1 LSEVVL
7 NSSHPMQQVAK
18 SLEDS
23 RQELLDLSTRN
34 RLLSIPDESRSAR
47 VVRVV
52 RESGVEVLRMLC
64 QDKKELVFI
73 PSDDGTSG
81 RGSAQSL
88 ENSPKALTSRGRVTA
103 GATDPAV
110 KPRHLVDSKLQTAM
124 APEALDRR
132 LLDLYR
138 TSRTLLEEQGVNILY
153 LALGQLTWLEA
164 ESSDRPRTA
173 PLLLI
178 PVELVRK
185 TASDQF
191 LIRWTGDDLEEN
203 LSLGARLKTDF
214 GIVMPSFPDDD
225 EIDLEAYFGAI
236 RDQVRQQEGW
246 DVQPDAI
253 VLGFFSFAKFLMF
266 RDLDPTNWGSPERL
280 LEHPLVVGLLRDG
293 FPAADSPVPENVH
306 LDEIIPAERLDHVV
320 DADGSQ
326 TRAIE
331 AVRRGA
337 NLVIQGPPGTGK
349 SQSITNIIATAVLDG
364 KKVLFVAEKLAALEV
379 VKRRLEKEELGALC
393 LELHSNRSNKRAVL
407 AEIDQTWKL
416 GEPVP
421 SGTAKV
427 PSRLEEKRGI
437 LNRHAEALHA
447 LHPASGLSLFEVLGQ
462 IAALKA
468 TPNLGAV
475 EPLQGAESW
484 SADRRLELR
493 GLLQDA
499 ACRIGTIGP
508 IPEHPWRGTRLTS
521 TLPMDLDRLANAI
534 DVAAEAM
541 ERLLGT
547 VESLR
552 QELRLP
558 SPRSLAEADVLAR
571 KAATIA
577 SAPAFDR
584 TLVLAAPW
592 RSNLQTVTELVA
604 DGRRWAALR
613 KELDPLVVDG
623 TWDRDLES
631 TRTSIAAWAT
641 SWFRFLSGDYR
652 RALVTARTTFRNPMP
667 APNEGGL
674 ALLDRVVEG
683 QHLRHRIRSSDSLG
697 TEAFGSLWQGE
708 GSDWD
713 RLAGIL
719 QWMQTQRDSD
729 LGQEVL
735 SCFAALDVP
744 ASRLAPA
751 SASLGTLLE
760 EVRVALGRAL
770 GAMDLDPVEALG
782 GDDPMA
788 LDISI
793 LAGRLRDWGQGRGRL
808 PEWIQFH
815 RIRSE
820 IRSAGMASLLHHL
833 ESGRIPADLA
843 GTAYDR
849 LYLGQILGELM
860 RGRDHLEGFVGD
872 LHQKRIEEFRSLDL
886 ERRNVARYRVLETHF
901 CGIPRGASGVG
912 AVGIVRSEIERKRG
926 HRSVRKL
933 LRDAGS
939 VVQAIKPVFMMSPL
953 SVAQFLEP
961 GAVEFD
967 LLVIDEASQV
977 EPVDALGAIARSRQV
992 VVVGDTRQ
1000 LPPTGFFSRLTTN
1013 ETESEDPE
1021 EESSMAGARD
1031 IESVLGLCR
1040 ARGLPERMLRWHYR
1054 SRHQSLIAV
1063 SNREFYEDQLFIV
1076 PSAEE
1081 RNPGLGLDFRHV
1093 PAGVFDSGGSG
1104 TNRIEAAA
1112 VCQEILE
1119 HARNCPGL
1127 SLGVASFSARQQQA
1141 ILDELELLRRGNPD
1155 LEPFF
1160 AAHPHEPFFVKNL
1173 ESVQGD
1179 ERDVIL
1185 ISVGYGRNA
1194 SGYMAMRFG
1203 PLGAEGGERRL
1214 NVLITRAKRRCLVF
1228 ASITADDIDLDRAGG
1243 RGVAALKSFLRY
1255 AATGILGTPQPTGR
1269 GADSPFETSVL
1280 RAVESLGY
1288 SGDLKVGQ
1296 SGFFIDIGVR
1306 DPDRPGRYLLGIE
1319 CDGASYHSSRSA
1331 RDRDRLRQALL
1342 EDHGWTIH
1350 RIWSLDW
1357 FQDPGSQ
1364 IRRLET
1370 ALRTARSSTTELN
1383 RSLEPPPQPVPEP
1396 IRRTDAPDSG
1406 EAAGGDVVHYEEA
1419 CPEVPRNK
1427 EPEEVSTKR
1436 MADLLEE
1443 ILTVEAPMHRDELCL
1458 RIRTLWRKARIT
1470 KAIVESVDKGV
1481 ATLSVQGRL
1490 LEEEGFLRLPQTQ
1503 IRVRNRAQTSSETLR
1518 KADGIPPAEI
1528 REAIRTLLT
1537 GSHGATRDELPSPV
1551 AQLLGLSHAGSN
1563 VKEAIHRE
1571 IEALEG
1577 DGRVVDSDGR
1587 LRWAKSP
1594 SETA

>member
-1 LSEVVL
+1 
-7 NSSHPMQQVAK
+7 MQQVAK

-52 RESGVEVLRMLC
+52 RESSVEVLRMLC

-73 PSDDGTSG
+73 HGEGGTSG
-81 RGSAQSL
+81 RRSARAV
-88 ENSPKALTSRGRVTA
+88 EESPKASSSEGRITTKANDTA
-103 GATDPAV
+103 A
-110 KPRHLVDSKLQTAM
+110 KPRHLVDSKLQTTM
-124 APEALDRR
+124 APEVLDRR

-138 TSRTLLEEQGVNILY
+138 TARTLLEEQGVNILY

-164 ESSDRPRTA
+164 ESSDIPRTA

-203 LSLGARLKTDF
+203 LSLGARLKNDF

-236 RDQVRQQEGW
+236 RDQVRQQKGW

-266 RDLDPTNWGSPERL
+266 RDLDPASWGSPERL

-293 FPAADSPVPENVH
+293 FPASDSPVPENVH
-306 LDEIIPAERLDHVV
+306 LDELISAERLDHVV

-331 AVRRGA
+331 VVRRGA

-364 KKVLFVAEKLAALEV
+364 KKVLFIAEKLAALEV
-379 VKRRLEKEELGALC
+379 VKRRREKEGLGALC

-416 GEPVP
+416 GEPVA
-421 SGTAKV
+421 SGIAKV

-437 LNRHAEALHA
+437 LNRHVEALHA
-447 LHPASGLSLFEVLGQ
+447 SHPTSGLSLFEVLGQ
-462 IAALKA
+462 IAALKE
-468 TPNLGAV
+468 TPNLGSI
-475 EPLQGAESW
+475 EPLQGAEAW

-493 GLLQDA
+493 GLLEDVA
-499 ACRIGTIGP
+499 RRIAEIGP

-521 TLPMDLDRLANAI
+521 ALPVDLDRLHGAVDAAADAI
-534 DVAAEAM
+534 
-541 ERLLGT
+541 ERLLRT
-547 VESLR
+547 IESLR

-558 SPRSLAEADVLAR
+558 SPRSLSEAGVLAR
-571 KAATIA
+571 KAAAIA

-584 TLVLAAPW
+584 ALALAAPW
-592 RSNLQTVTELVA
+592 KSNLQSVAELVA

-613 KELDPLVVDG
+613 KELDPLLVDG
-623 TWDRDLES
+623 TWDRDLEAV
-631 TRTSIAAWAT
+631 RTSIAARAS
-641 SWFRFLSGDYR
+641 SWLRFLSGDYR
-652 RALVTARTTFRNPMP
+652 RALVTARAAFRNPMP

-683 QHLRHRIRSSDSLG
+683 QRLRRRVRSSASLG
-697 TEAFGSLWQGE
+697 IEAFGSLWQGE
-708 GSDWD
+708 RSDWD
-713 RLAGIL
+713 QLAGIVD
-719 QWMQTQRDSD
+719 WMQTQRNSE
-729 LGQEVL
+729 LGEEVL
-735 SCFAALDVP
+735 SCLAALDVP
-744 ASRLAPA
+744 MSRLTPA
-751 SASLGTLLE
+751 LASLGTLLE
-760 EVRVALGRAL
+760 EVRLALERVV
-770 GAMDLDPVEALG
+770 GAMNLDPVEALG
-782 GDDPMA
+782 ADVPMG
-788 LDISI
+788 LDVDI
-793 LAGRLRDWGQGRGRL
+793 LVGRLRDWRQGRGRL

-815 RIRSE
+815 RIRTE
-820 IRSAGMASLLHHL
+820 VRSAGMASLLHHL
-833 ESGRIPADLA
+833 ESGQIPTDMA
-843 GTAYDR
+843 GAAHDQ

-860 RGRDHLEGFVGD
+860 RGRKHLENFVGD
-872 LHQKRIEEFRSLDL
+872 LHEKRIEEFRTLDL
-886 ERRNVARYRVLETHF
+886 ERRNVARYQVLDRHF
-901 CGIPRGASGVG
+901 RGIPRGASGVG
-912 AVGIVRSEIERKRG
+912 AVGILRSEIERKRG
-926 HRSVRKL
+926 HRSVRRL

-939 VVQAIKPVFMMSPL
+939 VIQAIKPVFMMSPL

-977 EPVDALGAIARSRQV
+977 EPVDALGAIARSRQI

-1013 ETESEDPE
+1013 ETETEDSE

-1093 PAGVFDSGGSG
+1093 PDGVFDSGGTG

-1112 VCQEILE
+1112 VCREILE
-1119 HARNCPGL
+1119 HARTHPGL
-1127 SLGVASFSARQQQA
+1127 SLGVASFSVRQQQA
-1141 ILDELELLRRGNPD
+1141 ILDELELLRRENSN

-1255 AATGILGTPQPTGR
+1255 AETGILGTPQLTGR

-1288 SGDLKVGQ
+1288 TGDLQVGQ

-1357 FQDPGSQ
+1357 FQDPASQ
-1364 IRRLET
+1364 IRRLEA
-1370 ALRTARSSTTELN
+1370 ALRKARSSTSKSHQPPGN
-1383 RSLEPPPQPVPEP
+1383 PAEPTPEP
-1396 IRRTDAPDSG
+1396 IQRTDTPAPD
-1406 EAAGGDVVHYEEA
+1406 EAAGEGLAPYEEA
-1419 CPEVPRNK
+1419 RPEVPRNK
-1427 EPEEVSTKR
+1427 EPEELSVKR

-1443 ILTVEAPMHRDELCL
+1443 ILKVEAPMHRDELCL
-1458 RIRTLWRKARIT
+1458 RIRNLWKKARIT
-1470 KAIVESVDKGV
+1470 KAIEQSVDVGL
-1481 ATLSVQGRL
+1481 ATLRGRGGL
-1490 LEEEGFLRLPQTQ
+1490 IEEEGFLRLPQTQ
-1503 IRVRNRAQTSSETLR
+1503 IRVRNRAQASSEALR

-1528 REAIRTLLT
+1528 REAIRILLT
-1537 GSHGATRDELPSPV
+1537 GSHGASREELPSPV

-1563 VKEAIHRE
+1563 LKAVIQRE
-1571 IEALEG
+1571 LQSLEQS
-1577 DGRVVDSDGR
+1577 GRVLEADGR
-1587 LRWAKSP
+1587 LKWVGS
-1594 SETA
+1594 